1 MSQNMHMVFNKEI
14 EKKRVSIP
22 VRRKSTFEVLHH
34 DNEGYGDGGWKYQST
49 RLNQIRYYNQVLEN
63 KSNLTIDGLT
73 SLRFKTNSK
82 TEEDNYTFL
91 SVSLD
96 V

>member
-1 MSQNMHMVFNKEI
+1 MIQHGS
-14 EKKRVSIP
+14 
-22 VRRKSTFEVLHH
+22 
-34 DNEGYGDGGWKYQST
+34 EGYGDGGWKYEST

-63 KSNLTIDGLT
+63 KSNLTTDGLS

-91 SVSLD
+91 SVNLD
-96 V
+96 I